1 MTDIPSTPT
10 PRREFLGQIAAS
22 AVVLAG
28 AACSAPAAIVQTAP
42 APPPTPRS
50 SVPGAATNQ
59 MHWDDSWVGR
69 LTAKHKAVFDSPEID
84 DGAILG
90 VSQATR
96 YLNGMRDALGAGAG
110 EVQAVVVIRHHAIA
124 FAFNDA
130 MWEKYAIGEMTKIK
144 TGEAFAT
151 RNPMSAPRAAG
162 NRPTMNGAADRPQA
176 NLGWLASHGHILLG
190 CDLATQAY
198 AGQIAQRVKGDTRA
212 IADEL
217 RANVVPGLILQPNG
231 VYAVHRAQEA
241 GCTYIR
247 ST

>member
-1 MTDIPSTPT
+1 MSEISNAPT

-28 AACSAPAAIVQTAP
+28 AACSTPAAVVQTAP
-42 APPPTPRS
+42 VTPTRGTPSSAPGT
-50 SVPGAATNQ
+50 Q
-59 MHWDDSWVGR
+59 MHWDDSWVSR
-69 LTAKHKAVFDSPEID
+69 LTAKHKAVFDSPDID
-84 DGAILG
+84 EGATLG
-90 VSQATR
+90 VSQSIR

-110 EVQAVVVIRHHAIA
+110 EAQVVVVIRHHAIP

-144 TGEAFAT
+144 SGEAFAT

-162 NRPTMNGAADRPQA
+162 NRATMNGDADRPQA
-176 NLGWLASHGHILLG
+176 NLSWLASHGHILLG

-198 AGQIAQRVKGDTRA
+198 AGQIAQRVKGDARA
-212 IADEL
+212 ITDEL
-217 RANVVPGLILQPNG
+217 RANVVPGMILQPNG